1 MIHIKFILILAIK
14 KESLKY
20 DNLIIFI
27 NLLLEIIMIIKIN
40 RNDNDVNY
48 LNNKLEFKLYLNINN
63 LNKY

>member
-1 MIHIKFILILAIK
+1 MLVIK

-20 DNLIIFI
+20 DSLIIFI

-40 RNDNDVNY
+40 RNANDVNH